1 MKKLSI
7 IFICLCLWSMQAM
20 AQTGTSSLV
29 SIGPDGK
36 LKYTPD
42 AKGNVVPDYSAVG
55 YKNGEAPIPSVPVV
69 KTISAVSGD
78 NTANIQNA
86 INAVAALPM
95 DANGIRGALLL
106 KAGTYNINNTVYI
119 RSSGVVLRGE
129 GNSTILM
136 ATKTSQYNLISITG
150 TGGASA
156 NTSTSKQLQGSYI
169 AVGTKT
175 FTLPAGHGFVTG
187 DDVMLQRKPNQAWIH
202 MLGMDVLSQIPCD
215 DGGCNTDWT
224 PAEYTI
230 NYIRKVVAVNGNSIT
245 LDAPNMDVIDSKYAQ
260 GFLMKYTWSG
270 KIENAAVENMYIDS
284 KYTNAN
290 DEAHGWNAVSF
301 SNSKNG
307 WVNNVEVHHF
317 GYSAVTVNESA
328 AFISVLNSKNLD
340 PISQTIGGRKYSF
353 NITGQRN
360 LVKNCTTRSG
370 RHDYVTGA
378 QTAGPNVFVNST
390 ATNQQADIGPH
401 HRWATGVL
409 FDVLTS
415 NSLMDAQNRL
425 GYGTGHG
432 WSGSQIMFWNC
443 TSAKFIV
450 QSPPNHMNWTI
461 GCKGT
466 VTDKGDQYT
475 GSPCINQSNGNF
487 IAGIPSLYEKQLA
500 DRLNTTVPP
509 VTPVPDNLAKGKTV
523 TVSSTEASTTT
534 STVASNATDGSY
546 ETRWSSLFADP
557 QWLSIDLGANYA
569 VNRVKISW
577 ETAMASA
584 YEIQLSSNGADWTS
598 IKSVT
603 GNTTTTNDQTGL
615 SGTGRYVRIYG
626 TARTTAYGYSIFEV
640 EVYGAAANNVLPTV
654 SLTSPA
660 STDAF
665 TAPASVTIN
674 ATAADTDGT
683 ISKVDFYNGTTLLSS
698 DATSPYSFA
707 WTNVAAGTYSITA
720 KATDNSGA
728 AVTAAAVS
736 ITVNPAPPVCLPV
749 SASGDDGNIPANVL
763 DNNVATRWSATG
775 DGQWI
780 QFCQGSAVNIS
791 GVQIAFYSGN
801 ARQSIFDVQLS
812 QDGLIWTNALTNV
825 RSSGT
830 SLALETFTFATQ
842 SAKYLRVLG
851 HGNTVNAWNSYTE
864 VKILTGEPPVNQLP
878 SVAITAPT
886 NNASFN
892 APASIT
898 ITATAADVDG
908 SVSKVDFYN
917 GSTLLG
923 SDVTSPYSYSWT
935 AVAIGSYSITAV
947 ATDNLNATS
956 TSSVVNVV
964 VVAAPVNQA
973 PTVTLTAPANNS
985 SANAPASIAITA
997 TAADADGTISK
1008 VDFYNGTTLLGTDNT
1023 SPYSYTWTNVAAGTY
1038 AISAKATDNNG
1049 ATATSSS
1056 ASVKVNTVV
1065 VTNPCAGLPVYKE
1078 NGGYAAGN
1086 KVQNAGKQYQCKPY
1100 PYSGWCNGSAWAYAP
1115 GVGSYWT
1122 DAWTLTGTCSS
1133 SREENTAE
1141 VNESLL
1147 TNAPNPFSSSTN
1159 LTVVVTESGNV
1170 SVAIYN
1176 KAGLLVKTVTDEHLN
1191 AGTYEFAV
1199 DGSDLPADLYIVKY
1213 TTAGTSITKK
1223 IIRTQ

>member
-1 MKKLSI
+1 MKKLLI
-7 IFICLCLWSMQAM
+7 IFTSLCLWSIQVF

-29 SIGPDGK
+29 SVGADGK

-42 AKGNVVPDYSAVG
+42 AKGNVVPDFSAVG
-55 YKNGEAPIPSVPVV
+55 YKSGEVAIPTVAVV

-119 RSSGVVLRGE
+119 RSSGVILRGE
-129 GNSTILM
+129 GNATILM
-136 ATKTSQYNLISITG
+136 ATKTSQYNLISVTG
-150 TGGASA
+150 SGGPSA
-156 NTSTSKQLQGSYI
+156 TTSTSKQLQGAYI
-169 AVGTKT
+169 PVGAKT
-175 FTLPAGHGFVTG
+175 FTLPAGHGFVNG

-215 DGGCNTDWT
+215 NGGCNTDWT

-230 NYIRKVVAVNGNSIT
+230 NYIRKVVAVSGNTIT

-260 GFLMKYTWSG
+260 GFLMKYSWSG
-270 KIENAAVENMYIDS
+270 KIENAGVENLYIDS

-290 DEAHGWNAVSF
+290 DESHGWNAVSF

-328 AFISVLNSKNLD
+328 AFISILNSKNLD
-340 PISQTIGGRKYSF
+340 PISQTVGGRKYSF

-378 QTAGPNVFVNST
+378 QTAGPNVFVRST

-450 QSPPNHMNWTI
+450 QSPPNHMNWTV

-466 VTDKGDQYT
+466 VTDVGDQYT
-475 GSPCINQSNGNF
+475 GSPCINQSQGNF
-487 IAGIPSLYEKQLA
+487 IGAIPSLYEKQLA
-500 DRLNTTVPP
+500 DRLNTVVVPP
-509 VTPVPDNLAKGKTV
+509 VTVPDNLAKGKTV

-534 STVASNATDGSY
+534 STLASNATDGSY
-546 ETRWSSLFADP
+546 ETRWASLFADP
-557 QWLSIDLGANYA
+557 QWLSIDLGASYA

-584 YEIQLSSNGADWTS
+584 YEIQLSSNGTDWNP

-603 GNTTTTNDQTGL
+603 GNNTATNDQTGL

-626 TARTTAYGYSIFEV
+626 TARTTAYGYSIYEV
-640 EVYGAAANNVLPTV
+640 EVYGTAANNVLPTV

-665 TAPASVTIN
+665 TAPAAVTIS
-674 ATAADTDGT
+674 ATAVDTDGT
-683 ISKVDFYNGTTLLSS
+683 ISKVDFYNGTILLSS
-698 DATSPYSFA
+698 DVTAPYSFA
-707 WTNVAAGTYSITA
+707 WANVAAGTYAITA

-728 AVTAAAVS
+728 SVTSAAAS
-736 ITVNPAPPVCLPV
+736 ITVASAPPLCLPA
-749 SASGDDGNIPANVL
+749 SASGDDGNIASNVL
-763 DNNVATRWSATG
+763 DNNLATRWSANG

-780 QFCQGSAVNIS
+780 QFCQGTVTNLS

-801 ARQSIFDVQLS
+801 VRQSIFDVQVS
-812 QDGLIWTNALTNV
+812 QDGQVWANVLTGV

-830 SLALETFTFATQ
+830 SLALENFIFPTQ
-842 SAKYLRVLG
+842 TAKYLRVLG
-851 HGNTVNAWNSYTE
+851 HGNTVNTWNSYTE
-864 VKILTGEPPVNQLP
+864 VKLLTGEPPVNQLP
-878 SVAITAPT
+878 SVAITSPT
-886 NNASFN
+886 NNASFH

-898 ITATAADVDG
+898 ITANAADVDG
-908 SVSKVDFYN
+908 AVSKVDFYN
-917 GSTLLG
+917 GATLLG
-923 SDVTSPYSYSWT
+923 TDATAPYAYTWS
-935 AVAIGSYSITAV
+935 AVAIGNYSITAV
-947 ATDNLNATS
+947 ATDNVGAVTTS
-956 TSSVVNVV
+956 AAVSLV
-964 VVAAPVNQA
+964 VVAAPVNAA
-973 PTVTLTAPANNS
+973 PTITLTAPANNAS
-985 SANAPASIAITA
+985 VNAPGSISITA

-1008 VDFYNGTTLLGTDNT
+1008 VDFYNGTTLLFSDNT
-1023 SPYSYTWTNVAAGTY
+1023 APYAYTWTNVAAGTY
-1038 AISAKATDNNG
+1038 AISAKATDNSG
-1049 ATATSSS
+1049 ATATSAT

-1065 VTNPCAGLPVYKE
+1065 VSNPCSSIPTYKE
-1078 NGGYAAGN
+1078 NGGYDAGS

-1122 DAWTLTGTCSS
+1122 DAWTLVGSCSAT
-1133 SREENTAE
+1133 REANSAE
-1141 VNESLL
+1141 VNETLL
-1147 TNAPNPFSSSTN
+1147 TNAPNPFSSFTN
-1159 LTVVVTESGNV
+1159 LTIVVSESGNV
-1170 SVAIYN
+1170 SLSIYN
-1176 KAGLLVKTVTDEHLN
+1176 KAGVIVKTVTEGYWS
-1191 AGTYEFAV
+1191 AGTYDFNV
-1199 DGSDLPADLYIVKY
+1199 DTSDLPVDLYLVKY
-1213 TTAGTSITKK
+1213 TTESASITRK
-1223 IIRTQ
+1223 IVRAQ